1 MESLQ
6 FQKAEYADPQR
17 KCVLCSSAIGISFFQ
32 LAGQTVCPNC
42 AEQARAQA
50 AKSTFSRGLLYG
62 AGAALA
68 CSICYAVITMV
79 TGLQLA
85 IASIAVGF
93 LVGRAVRIGSRSGGR
108 RLQILAVA
116 LTYLSITTSYVPLLI
131 KDMRDN
137 PKLRARAT
145 AGKSAEPTPAAPQVE
160 PAEVTTKETRTP
172 SFGGL
177 LLAVGLLVGIALI
190 SPFFGLAAGVGGI
203 IGIAIIYFGLMQ
215 AWKQTAGSPHVL
227 AGPFTLDVGQA

>member
-17 KCVLCSSAIGISFFQ
+17 KCVLCSGAIGSSYFQ
-32 LAGQTVCPNC
+32 LAGQTVCPTC
-42 AEQARAQA
+42 AEKARA
-50 AKSTFSRGLLYG
+50 AKSNLGRGVLYG
-62 AGAALA
+62 VGAALA
-68 CSICYAVITMV
+68 CSACYAIITIV

-93 LVGRAVRIGSRSGGR
+93 LVGRAVRIGSGSGGR

-116 LTYLSITTSYVPLLI
+116 LTYLSITTSYVPLLV
-131 KDMRDN
+131 KDLGEN
-137 PKLRARAT
+137 AQSKSQAT
-145 AGKSAEPTPAAPQVE
+145 SGKTPQAE
-160 PAEVTTKETRTP
+160 PAEVKTKETVAP
-172 SFGGL
+172 SVGGF
-177 LLAVGLLVGIALI
+177 LLALGIMVGIAFI
-190 SPFFGLAAGVGGI
+190 SPFLGLAGGVGGI

-227 AGPFTLDVGQA
+227 TGPFTLT

>member
-6 FQKAEYADPQR
+6 FQKAEYAEPQR
-17 KCVLCSSAIGISFFQ
+17 KCVLCSSAIGSSFFQ

-50 AKSTFSRGLLYG
+50 AKSTFGRGLLYG

-68 CSICYAVITMV
+68 CSVCYAVITIV

-131 KDMRDN
+131 KDLRDN
-137 PKLRARAT
+137 PKLKAQAT
-145 AGKSAEPTPAAPQVE
+145 AGKSVEPTPSAPQ
-160 PAEVTTKETRTP
+160 AEAGTVTAKETPTP
-172 SFGGL
+172 SLGRL
-177 LLAVGLLVGIALI
+177 LLAVGFLVGIAFV
-190 SPFFGLAAGVGGI
+190 SPFFGLTAGVGGI

-227 AGPFTLDVGQA
+227 TGPFTLDVGQA